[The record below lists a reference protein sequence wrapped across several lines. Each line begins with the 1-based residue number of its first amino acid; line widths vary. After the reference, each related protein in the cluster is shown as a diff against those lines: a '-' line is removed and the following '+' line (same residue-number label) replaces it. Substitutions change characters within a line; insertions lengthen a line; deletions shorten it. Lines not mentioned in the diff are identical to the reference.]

1 MGRIICGIEAA
12 TAHDAEPVRIA
23 FRATTLQLGD
33 DITQTPKE
41 GGHRQRIAHLTEKL
55 TFLSQDDKDWVID
68 VAELI
73 MPLISRGEWARLNL
87 VELGSAPEIDR
98 R

>member
-1 MGRIICGIEAA
+1 M
-12 TAHDAEPVRIA
+12 V
-23 FRATTLQLGD
+23 
-33 DITQTPKE
+33 E
-41 GGHRQRIAHLTEKL
+41 GGKADAALEALRLAHLTEKL

-68 VAELI
+68 VAEII